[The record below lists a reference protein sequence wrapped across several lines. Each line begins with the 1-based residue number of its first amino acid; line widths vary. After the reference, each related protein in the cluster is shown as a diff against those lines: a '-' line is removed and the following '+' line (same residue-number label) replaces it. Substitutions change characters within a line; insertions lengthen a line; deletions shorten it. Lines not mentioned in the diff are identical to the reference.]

1 MPLFPR
7 GTKNADDRVKQ
18 TVKRLIVQDADLRHE
33 QFLIGREQFA
43 GPRVA
48 DDAEGAFCEV
58 GIRKRYGLRVCIWT
72 AGYLTQNPIAATD
85 IGEHDGGA
93 QLALGEVGK
102 RERNEY
108 YRAD

>member
-1 MPLFPR
+1 MSIPR
-7 GTKNADDRVKQ
+7 VHQLVYMLEHQPPDP
-18 TVKRLIVQDADLRHE
+18 VQLP
-33 QFLIGREQFA
+33 GRE
-43 GPRVA
+43 
-48 DDAEGAFCEV
+48 
-58 GIRKRYGLRVCIWT
+58 LT
-72 AGYLTQNPIAATD
+72 GYLTQNPIAATD